1 MSGKR
6 VAVIGAGASGLT
18 AIKTCLDE
26 GLEPTCFE
34 RGSYIGGLWH
44 FTEEATEGQ
53 VGIHRPRAAVLA
65 AVYEKERIL
74 NTFNLT
80 IKFDVHFKEHIFICY
95 YFGKT

>member
-1 MSGKR
+1 MTPNPVKPEAIMSGKR

-44 FTEEATEGQ
+44 FTEEAKEGQ
-53 VGIHRPRAAVLA
+53 VRPQV
-65 AVYEKERIL
+65 
-74 NTFNLT
+74 T
-80 IKFDVHFKEHIFICY
+80 IR
-95 YFGKT
+95 